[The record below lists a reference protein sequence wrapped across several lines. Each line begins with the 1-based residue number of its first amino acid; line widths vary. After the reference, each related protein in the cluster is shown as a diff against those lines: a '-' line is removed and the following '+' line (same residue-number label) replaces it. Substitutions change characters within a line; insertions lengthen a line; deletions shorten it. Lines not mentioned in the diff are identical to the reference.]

1 METYDV
7 VVVGAGLAGLHA
19 ARAAARRG
27 LKVLLL
33 DRKARIDA
41 SIHTTGIFVRRTL
54 DDFALPEHGLG
65 PPVRCVR
72 LLGPSL
78 AGLTLRTPHDAFRVG
93 RMARLYADLLEDAR
107 SAGAEARLGT
117 RYVGSEA
124 EGGTTRVLIA
134 TGARSTSVRAR
145 YLLGADGAASRV
157 AADLAL
163 DENSRWIVGVE
174 DVYAARRTNREA
186 RFTCVVDPV
195 VAPGYLAWAVNDG
208 DEIHVGVGGYADRF
222 EPREALAAFTKR
234 ITRIEPL
241 HGAVRLERRGGL
253 IPVGGVHRRIANRRG
268 ALLGDAAGA
277 PSPLTAGG
285 LDPCLRLSEAAVEAC
300 LRHLGG
306 DPEALAALDGK
317 RFRARFAT
325 RLFMRRA
332 LDAVRHRPVA
342 EGLILALRVPP
353 LRQLAAH
360 IFFGRGSFPEDRYP
374 SRFNAARRASPR
386 WLPKPLPGSDAG
398 TGG

>member
-19 ARAAARRG
+19 ASRAARRG
-27 LKVLLL
+27 LAVLLI
-33 DRKARIDA
+33 DRKARLDA

-54 DDFALPEHGLG
+54 DDFALPEHCLG

-78 AGLTLRTPHDAFRVG
+78 SGLTLDSPHDAFRVG
-93 RMARLYADLLEDAR
+93 RMARLYSDLLEDAR
-107 SAGAEARLGT
+107 SAGATVRLGT
-117 RYVGSEA
+117 RYLGSEA
-124 EGGTTRVLIA
+124 EGGTTRVVIG
-134 TGARSTSVRAR
+134 TGARASTVRAR
-145 YLLGADGAASRV
+145 YLFGADGAASRV
-157 AADLAL
+157 AADLGL
-163 DENSRWIVGVE
+163 DENNRWIVGVE
-174 DVYAARRTNREA
+174 DVYAARRTGGEP
-186 RFTCVVDPV
+186 RFTCVVDPLL
-195 VAPGYLAWAVNDG
+195 APGYLAWVVNDG

-222 EPREALAAFTKR
+222 EPKEALAAFTTR
-234 ITRIEPL
+234 VARIEPL
-241 HGAVRLERRGGL
+241 DGAVRLERRGGL
-253 IPVGGVHRRIANRRG
+253 IPVGGIHARIANRRG

-285 LDPCLRLSEAAVEAC
+285 LDPCLRLSDIAVEAC
-300 LRHLGG
+300 GRHLGG
-306 DPEALAALDGK
+306 DPEALDALDGR

-332 LDAVRHRPVA
+332 LAAVRHRPVA

-353 LRQLAAH
+353 LHALAAH
-360 IFFGRGSFPEDRYP
+360 IFFGRGSFPETRYP

-386 WLPKPLPGSDAG
+386 WLPKPLP
-398 TGG
+398 